1 MRVRFFP
8 SFSALIMHVLIV
20 GQGAREHALAFKA
33 SKSPLVSRVFVAPG
47 SPGMTDV
54 AIPAG
59 IPATDLGGLVEFA
72 KANRIGLTVIGPE
85 LPLAVGLTDIMQA
98 AGFRVCGPTQEAAR
112 LETSKVFAKQ
122 LLKELGVPT
131 ADFRAFSSL
140 SEAKTFVAK
149 AEYPLVIKA
158 DGLAA
163 GKGVFVCKDR
173 KQASLALEAVFV
185 ERVFGDAGDSVVIEA
200 FLEGEE
206 ASAFA
211 LTDGENALLL
221 PMARDYKRLLDG
233 DSGPN
238 TGGMGAYAPHGLSE
252 PAFLKTIKEEIVEP
266 VLEGLR
272 AKGFPFRGVLYVGL
286 MITKEGP
293 QVLEFNVRFGDPETQ
308 ALMVGLEGDIVP
320 LLAGCADPGGLK
332 GLRPP
337 SLGAK
342 AVCVVLASKGYPEK
356 PKVGKPIFGLE
367 EAQSCEGVRV
377 FHAATSLLE
386 DGWVTA
392 GGRVLS
398 VVGFGEE
405 LSMARLRAYDAVG
418 RLSFEGMHYRGDI
431 AKEWQAL

>member
-1 MRVRFFP
+1 
-8 SFSALIMHVLIV
+8 MHILVV
-20 GQGAREHALAFKA
+20 GQGAREHALAFRA

-54 AIPAG
+54 AIPTG
-59 IPATDLGGLVEFA
+59 ITATDLSGLVEFA
-72 KANRIGLTVIGPE
+72 KIKRIGLTVIGPE
-85 LPLAVGLTDIMQA
+85 LPLAIGLTDGMQA

-131 ADFRAFSSL
+131 ADFQVFSSL
-140 SEAKTFVAK
+140 PEAKTFVAK

-173 KQASLALEAVFV
+173 KEAGLALESVFV
-185 ERVFGDAGDSVVIEA
+185 ERVFGDAGDRVVIEA

-233 DSGPN
+233 DLGPN

-272 AKGFPFRGVLYVGL
+272 IKGCPFRGVLYVGL

-320 LLAGCADPGGLK
+320 LLAGCAEPGGLK

-337 SLGAK
+337 SLGVK

-356 PKVGKPIFGLE
+356 PKVGEPIFGLGD
-367 EAQSCEGVRV
+367 AQLCEGVRI

-386 DGWVTA
+386 NGWATA

-418 RLSFEGMHYRGDI
+418 RISFEGMHYRGDI